1 MDTSWVENEK
11 GEFPGDPAKGC
22 MYRACDT
29 AGEKISDKIGDKAGQ
44 KPDGKATGRGL
55 FCAPLRRI
63 AEALSARRARGGRAA
78 SAAFGRW
85 PKTSGCAGSLKA
97 PAIFHTLSSSR

>member
-1 MDTSWVENEK
+1 
-11 GEFPGDPAKGC
+11 

-44 KPDGKATGRGL
+44 KPDGKATGRGP
-55 FCAPLRRI
+55 FRGPVRRI
-63 AEALSARRARGGRAA
+63 AGKALSARRARGGRAA